1 MIARRTGRIVP
12 APPTS
17 GGWLLDLA
25 LVLLLAVLVAG
36 SDLTWAARDAGPP
49 MSDAG
54 THAFYSL
61 DFHDQLDRGG
71 AALPLRA
78 LLRLAGFQNHYP
90 PLVYQV
96 GEVGWFLLDRSLLA
110 PVLGLAPF
118 VLLLAVSAYGL
129 GRLMAG
135 RLAGLT
141 AATMV
146 CTAPV
151 VLDHSRMPYLDMP
164 LAALVAF
171 GTWMLL
177 ASRSFERLGPSRG
190 WGLALGLGL
199 LTKWTFLGF
208 LAVPWLVA
216 TVTALRRRGTQGL
229 SRAAG
234 MLLVGVVLG
243 AVAVLCF
250 PLQSSGHLA
259 VWVLA
264 LLAAVLQVARLR
276 RGLEPGMALV
286 NASEALVLALAL
298 AAPYYCAS
306 REQVLHKVVYQMAV
320 QVDFA
325 RTLHA
330 NLAEQSLWL
339 GLTAPWWPLGVLLG
353 LARRGTRLMSL
364 QLLGSVALNTVLCAL
379 IPHDPRYLMP
389 NLPAL
394 VALSVNVV
402 RGVPGMGVAVL
413 MASLAM
419 GAVQAG
425 SHLPGLMV
433 DWPTL
438 QAWRGSTT
446 FQMPWRPPLP
456 LPPRTAPYPFEALL
470 DSLEWQAPGPTAT
483 AIVAGSAEESVFL
496 QPRALLYYALL
507 KRRRL
512 VVWELGHRDPAEL
525 PTGPVT
531 DYLLLYR
538 HPQAPGQELPPR
550 ARGVPTT
557 RQALLERAVQL
568 GAFPQGLRTVRIFRF
583 DDTIAVELLRRPRP
597 GPPTGSAAVP
607 AAAASAGGAQ
617 ASSST
622 AGRWR

>member
-1 MIARRTGRIVP
+1 VV
-12 APPTS
+12 
-17 GGWLLDLA
+17 LA
-25 LVLLLAVLVAG
+25 LAFLVVGAN
-36 SDLTWAARDAGPP
+36 LTWASRDAGPP

-61 DFHDQLDRGG
+61 DFHDQLDRSD
-71 AALPLRA
+71 APLPLRA
-78 LLRLAGFQNHYP
+78 LLRWAGFQNHYP

-118 VLLLAVSAYGL
+118 VLLLACSAYGL
-129 GRLMAG
+129 GRLVAG
-135 RLAGLT
+135 RLAGLA
-141 AATMV
+141 AATMA

-199 LTKWTFLGF
+199 LTKWTFLCF

-216 TVTALRRRGTQGL
+216 TVTALHRRAPGDL

-234 MLLVGVVLG
+234 MILVGGVLG
-243 AVAVLCF
+243 AVAILCF

-259 VWVLA
+259 VWGLA
-264 LLAAVLQVARLR
+264 LLAAVLQIARLR
-276 RGLEPGMALV
+276 RGREPGAALV

-306 REQVLHKVVYQMAV
+306 REHVLHKVVYQIAV

-325 RTLHA
+325 RVLGA
-330 NLAEQSLWL
+330 NLVEQFLWL

-353 LARRGTRLMSL
+353 VARRGTRSVSL
-364 QLLGSVALNTVLCAL
+364 QLLGSVALNTVFCAL

-413 MASLAM
+413 VASLAV

-425 SHLPGLMV
+425 SHLPGFSV

-438 QAWRGSTT
+438 QARRGAINL
-446 FQMPWRPPLP
+446 QLPWRPPLP
-456 LPPRTAPYPFEALL
+456 MPPRTAPFPFDALL
-470 DSLEWQAPGPTAT
+470 DSLEWRAPGQTST
-483 AIVAGSAEESVFL
+483 VVVAGSPNESVFL

-512 VVWELGHRDPAEL
+512 IVWEVGHRDPAEL
-525 PTGPVT
+525 PPGPVT

-538 HPQAPGQELPPR
+538 HPQAPAQEAPR
-550 ARGVPTT
+550 HAQEVPTS
-557 RQALLERAVQL
+557 RQALLEHATRL
-568 GAFPQGLRTVRIFRF
+568 GTFPTGLQAIRVFRF
-583 DDTIAVELLRRPRP
+583 DDTIAVELLRLPRP
-597 GPPTGSAAVP
+597 GVP
-607 AAAASAGGAQ
+607 S
-617 ASSST
+617 
-622 AGRWR
+622 R